1 MEQPGAE
8 HDLEHLFELAVRIE
22 HQASLLYE
30 TFSKMFSHIPELD
43 AFWRTMIDEESA
55 HERLL
60 QDAWDLLSPAQL
72 RSPADEKMMRAATH
86 VRLLF
91 SADLKEKI
99 QTLDD
104 AYELMHNLEYSEM
117 NAIFQFLTSKWI
129 SPSKQHDLIHGVIEK
144 HLEYLSSFGDRFG
157 DRDWRMAIK
166 KKDLVD

>member
-8 HDLEHLFELAVRIE
+8 HTVEHLFELAVKIE

-30 TFSKMFSHIPELD
+30 TFSKMFSHFPELD
-43 AFWRTMIDEESA
+43 DFWRTMIDEESA

-60 QDAWDLLSPAQL
+60 QDARDLLSPAQL
-72 RSPADEKMMRAATH
+72 QAPADDRMMRDATR
-86 VRLLF
+86 VRRLF
-91 SADLKEKI
+91 ADDLNETI

-117 NAIFQFLTSKWI
+117 NAIFQFLSSKWI
-129 SPSKQHDLIHGVIEK
+129 PPSKQHNLIHGVIEK
-144 HLEYLSSFGDRFG
+144 HLEYLSSFGDKFG
-157 DRDWRMAIK
+157 DKDWRKAIK